1 MILYHGSP
9 VGNLTEL
16 RPFLSEHQKPYI
28 YLASNPVVALLY
40 AVKPVPKPF
49 SFYPYGFDGN
59 KVVYSEYY
67 KDCFKNL
74 YKGKK
79 GFLYEC
85 ENPENTKSPTVINC
99 AYTCEN
105 PVKITYCTV
114 IDDLYEEFME
124 YKEKGLF
131 VIKPF
136 ENISEKELNFVYDDM
151 KKTILQHN
159 LKKYP
164 NSPMSKFIITHFPN
178 SWFE

>member
-9 VGNLTEL
+9 IGNLKEL
-16 RPFLSEHQKPYI
+16 KPFLSEHQKPYI

-67 KDCFKNL
+67 KDCFNDL

-85 ENPENTKSPTVINC
+85 ENPQNTKNPTSINC
-99 AYTCEN
+99 AYTCEKPIKVN
-105 PVKITYCTV
+105 NCT
-114 IDDLYEEFME
+114 IINDLYEKFME
-124 YKEKGLF
+124 YKENGLF
-131 VIKPF
+131 IIKTF
-136 ENISEKELNFVYDDM
+136 ENISEKELNFVYDDI
-151 KKTILQHN
+151 KKTISQYN
-159 LKKYP
+159 LK
-164 NSPMSKFIITHFPN
+164 NCVDSPMSQFIVTHFPKV
-178 SWFE
+178 WLE